1 MYALYLSAMKNQRLL
16 NQFRHIA
23 ISEGWSYVLLLG
35 VGMPLKYGLEW
46 PEPNYVIGMAH
57 GFLFVLYVVWA
68 LWTGFALKWKLSTF
82 FWAGLASL
90 LPFGTFIADRKIF
103 KPMASRLSIKENEA
117 SPM

>member
-1 MYALYLSAMKNQRLL
+1 MKNQRLL
-16 NQFRHIA
+16 NQFRNIA

-68 LWTGFALKWKLSTF
+68 LWTGFALKWKLATF

-103 KPMASRLSIKENEA
+103 KPMASRLSFKENEG
-117 SPM
+117 SSM